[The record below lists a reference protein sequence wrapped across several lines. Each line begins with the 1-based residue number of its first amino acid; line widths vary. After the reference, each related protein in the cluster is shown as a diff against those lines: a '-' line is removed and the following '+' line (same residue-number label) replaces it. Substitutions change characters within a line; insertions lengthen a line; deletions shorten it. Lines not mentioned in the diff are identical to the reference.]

1 MQAYIDVF
9 GAAAVL
15 QKLLLAALLL
25 AAVITVAVTIRRL
38 ASPASAA
45 PSFIV
50 PLQIA
55 APALG
60 LATAGLE
67 AEHMMGTVLRLPGE
81 VSLQALAP
89 GFLEMSTLAQA
100 GAAVGLLAVAAKFI
114 LDVRQRRA
122 VQA

>member
-1 MQAYIDVF
+1 
-9 GAAAVL
+9 
-15 QKLLLAALLL
+15 
-25 AAVITVAVTIRRL
+25 
-38 ASPASAA
+38 
-45 PSFIV
+45 
-50 PLQIA
+50 
-55 APALG
+55 
-60 LATAGLE
+60 
-67 AEHMMGTVLRLPGE
+67 MMGTVLRLPGE

>member
-9 GAAAVL
+9 AAAAVL

-81 VSLQALAP
+81 P
-89 GFLEMSTLAQA
+89 
-100 GAAVGLLAVAAKFI
+100 
-114 LDVRQRRA
+114 VRGTATRSGRRGGGPQPQIA
-122 VQA
+122 R

>member
-1 MQAYIDVF
+1 MQAYIEVF
-9 GAAAVL
+9 GAAAIV
-15 QKLLLAALLL
+15 QKLLFAGLVL
-25 AAVITVAVTIRRL
+25 AAVITVAVTVRRL
-38 ASPASAA
+38 TSPASAA

-55 APALG
+55 APAFG

-67 AEHMMGTVLRLPGE
+67 AEHMMGTVLKLPGE

-89 GFLEMSTLAQA
+89 GFLEMSTLTQA
-100 GAAVGLLAVAAKFI
+100 GAAVGLLAVAAKFV